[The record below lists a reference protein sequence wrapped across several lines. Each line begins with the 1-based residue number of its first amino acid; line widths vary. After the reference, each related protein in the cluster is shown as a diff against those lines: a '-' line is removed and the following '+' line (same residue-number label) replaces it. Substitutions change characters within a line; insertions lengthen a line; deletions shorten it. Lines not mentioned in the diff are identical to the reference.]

1 MTVILEEKKLVDCLS
16 NTFKQCYVIGIPSL
30 PQVRREKRKE
40 AGLGRKKTS
49 LQKEETIIYNIV
61 KIDVIQALIE

>member
-16 NTFKQCYVIGIPSL
+16 NTFKQCYVTGIPSL

-40 AGLGRKKTS
+40 AGLGKKETS
-49 LQKEETIIYNIV
+49 LQKEETVIYNIV
-61 KIDVIQALIE
+61 KIDVIQALSE